1 MALRDVPD
9 AAPPL
14 HASAGTR
21 GHTFSREKD
30 TGPKLVFF
38 SGGTALRD
46 VSRRLPAYTK
56 RSAHL
61 ITTFDSGG
69 STAALRRAFAIPAV
83 GDIRNRMLALADASC
98 VPQGVFDLFQRRL
111 PCEGDVAELRL
122 QLLGMANPSHPVW
135 GAMPPEYAD
144 VIRPQFEAFLSC
156 MTDAFDPRGASIGNL
171 LLVSGYLQH
180 RRSFGPVLDF
190 YARLLHVQGTVQPIV
205 DESLHLACELEDGSY
220 VSGQHKFKNL
230 TSAISRLFL
239 TVYEPGRGGEAFREV
254 ECRPPLA
261 DAARAHLASADLIC
275 FPMGSFYS
283 SILANLLPR
292 GIGRAV
298 ASANCPKVFIPN
310 VGDDAELHGLSVAGQ
325 VDRLLAV
332 LRSDGPMAEISR
344 RAPARADRVPLAALP
359 AQAFIGHVLVDSRFG
374 DYEGRFNED
383 VVKRLSRLGIRV
395 ADMALF
401 SGGEGRRHSPDLTIR
416 ALLSFLPSE
425 SL

>member
-1 MALRDVPD
+1 MTPRDVPD
-9 AAPPL
+9 AAPPPPAVCEAEGGSL
-14 HASAGTR
+14 P
-21 GHTFSREKD
+21 REKD
-30 TGPKLVFF
+30 AGPRLVFF

-56 RSAHL
+56 RSVHL

-69 STAALRRAFAIPAV
+69 STAALRRTFSIPAV
-83 GDIRNRMLALADASC
+83 GDIRNRMLALADADR

-111 PCEGDVAELRL
+111 PCEGDVAEMRR

-135 GAMPPEYAD
+135 GAMPTDYAD
-144 VIRPQFEAFLSC
+144 VIRPQFEGFLKC
-156 MTDAFDPRGASIGNL
+156 MTEAFDPRGASIGNL
-171 LLVSGYLQH
+171 LLVSGYLRH

-190 YARLLHVQGTVQPIV
+190 YSRLLRVQGTVQPIV

-230 TSAISRLFL
+230 TSAINRLFL
-239 TVYEPGRGGEAFREV
+239 TVYEPERGGEAFREA
-254 ECRPPLA
+254 ECRPFLA

-298 ASANCPKVFIPN
+298 ASAACPKVFIPN

-325 VDRLLAV
+325 VERLLAV
-332 LRSDGPMAEISR
+332 LRSDGPEADASGKCPAAADC
-344 RAPARADRVPLAALP
+344 APLDAMP
-359 AQAFIGHVLVDSRFG
+359 ASAFVGHVLVDSRFG
-374 DYEGRFNED
+374 DYGGRFDED
-383 VVKRLSRLGIRV
+383 GVERLSRLGIRV

-401 SGGEGRRHSPDLTIR
+401 SSGEGRRHDPDLTVR
-416 ALLSFLPSE
+416 ALMSFLPSE
-425 SL
+425 IS